1 MTDGQPAARLPRW
14 RRVLDT
20 LASVSNRGRVC
31 RAHLAHAWPTLGGR
45 RPSAAPYL
53 SGSVAA
59 QRPVRSPQRPGGAL
73 PAAPLSLA
81 GAATKGSPG
90 ARVAIIE
97 FSDFQC
103 PFCSRFSSETRPRL
117 EQTYVNSGQVLWA
130 FPPPATRNA
139 APDGPPRRGSVRVR
153 RAKRQGL
160 GDAPSSVR
168 PTQGVGV
175 TLRCAVCDE
184 PGYRRTGVRDLHA
197 WRVEAEDSRRHGG
210 RQGARS
216 CRDSGFPIGVRRP
229 DNLVEVKATL
239 FGAQPFDK
247 FKAEIDKLR
256 LTSY

>member
-20 LASVSNRGRVC
+20 LTSVSIVVACAVLIWRMLGQPGRAPAERGPV
-31 RAHLAHAWPTLGGR
+31 P
-45 RPSAAPYL
+45 

-81 GAATKGSPG
+81 GAATKGSSG

-130 FPPPATRNA
+130 FRHLPLETLHPTALRA
-139 APDGPPRRGSVRVR
+139 AE
-153 RAKRQGL
+153 AFE
-160 GDAPSSVR
+160 
-168 PTQGVGV
+168 
-175 TLRCAVCDE
+175 CA
-184 PGYRRTGVRDLHA
+184 
-197 WRVEAEDSRRHGG
+197 
-210 RQGARS
+210 ARS
-216 CRDSGFPIGVRRP
+216 GRAWEMHRRLFDQPKALSDAAIARYATSLGIGGPAFETCMRGESKPKIRADMEAARVLGVAGTPAFLIGVRRP
-229 DNLVEVKATL
+229 DNLVDVKATL

-256 LTSY
+256 LTND